1 MDKICIYAII
11 MGFGLLPIAPAAEEA
26 AHTLSEWKLGS
37 TLFGEDVS
45 EKDMEGK
52 VVVIEHWGVNC
63 PPCIALLPH
72 LAKMDKRHRDDG
84 LLIIGAES
92 QNSPKDQ
99 IEALVKKNKIEYTV
113 TSGAN
118 GPVDFNGIPHAFVF
132 DVRENLIFNGNPQ
145 DEDFERS
152 IKKALR
158 EVGDTEVESVATSQN
173 LFETRSWT
181 NAEGNELKAAV
192 REATETEVTF
202 LMFGGKVVKYPLEK
216 LSGESRKEITEA
228 RLAKESE

>member
-99 IEALVKKNKIEYTV
+99 IEALVKKTRSNTLSLQGQTARSISTAFLTPSFS
-113 TSGAN
+113 TSGK
-118 GPVDFNGIPHAFVF
+118 I
-132 DVRENLIFNGNPQ
+132 
-145 DEDFERS
+145 
-152 IKKALR
+152 
-158 EVGDTEVESVATSQN
+158 
-173 LFETRSWT
+173 
-181 NAEGNELKAAV
+181 
-192 REATETEVTF
+192 
-202 LMFGGKVVKYPLEK
+202 
-216 LSGESRKEITEA
+216 
-228 RLAKESE
+228 

>member
-1 MDKICIYAII
+1 
-11 MGFGLLPIAPAAEEA
+11 
-26 AHTLSEWKLGS
+26 
-37 TLFGEDVS
+37 
-45 EKDMEGK
+45 
-52 VVVIEHWGVNC
+52 
-63 PPCIALLPH
+63 
-72 LAKMDKRHRDDG
+72 
-84 LLIIGAES
+84 
-92 QNSPKDQ
+92 
-99 IEALVKKNKIEYTV
+99 
-113 TSGAN
+113 
-118 GPVDFNGIPHAFVF
+118 
-132 DVRENLIFNGNPQ
+132 LIFNGNPQ

-173 LFETRSWT
+173 LFETKSWT

-202 LMFGGKVVKYPLEK
+202 LMFGGKVVKYPLAK